1 MQYSLLLDEQALH
14 CTEHCALCLKVG
26 FAMGA
31 ELVSLSGGK
40 VVMAKQLAGGTCF
53 ARAHFAHYIV
63 LAAMPHDI
71 GAGDATTMMERASS
85 NLRAH

>member
-14 CTEHCALCLKVG
+14 GTQHSALCLKVG

-31 ELVSLSGGK
+31 ELVRLSRRK
-40 VVMAKQLAGGTCF
+40 VVMAKQFAGGASFT
-53 ARAHFAHYIV
+53 RAHLAYHIV
-63 LAAMPHDI
+63 FTAMPHDV
-71 GAGDATTMMERASS
+71 GTCDATTMMEGASS